1 MNTHFCKV
9 GNVRPK
15 MDSVDD
21 SIEVESN
28 SIETKAEKK
37 QPNSKSE

>member
-9 GNVRPK
+9 GTIRPK
-15 MDSVDD
+15 MDFVDD

-28 SIETKAEKK
+28 SIESKAEKT